1 MATPIPANH
10 ATLDAHAVAAMVVTL
25 VLGFF
30 AAWHHQF
37 SADQASVLNRM
48 VMLYALPMSL
58 FAGMVTTR
66 RTELTSDLGLVV
78 AIAGSM
84 LAAQLATIL
93 VARFLLHRDLGFSA
107 LAGLAVGGT
116 AAAFIGVSVLGYL
129 FGAASAIPIA
139 VAALVLNV
147 IQVPVTLV
155 LLSIAAAPTRQKPA
169 PPAGKPA
176 VAASAGATPT
186 ASAAR
191 AATVTA
197 APPGARN
204 AAGPVSGGGLGLG
217 RHLLA
222 AVKEPVVWL
231 PVAGLVVGL
240 AGVDLPAS
248 LVASFKLLGAATGGV
263 ALFASGIILDAQRIM
278 VNRAVAA
285 IVAGRNL
292 IVPGVLW
299 AVLAAVGM
307 SHALLREAVLTMAI
321 PVASIVVILA
331 VQYKQAQREM
341 ASSLFFSTVLSI
353 VTLGVFIALT

>member
-1 MATPIPANH
+1 MGTIIGALLP
-10 ATLDAHAVAAMVVTL
+10 VVVTL

-30 AAWHHQF
+30 AARHHQF
-37 SADQASVLNRM
+37 SADQATVLNRM

-66 RTELTSDLGLVV
+66 RAELTSDLSLVA

-84 LAAQLATIL
+84 LAAQLVTIL
-93 VARFLLHRDLGFSA
+93 IARFLLHRDLGFSA

-129 FGAASAIPIA
+129 FGAASTIPIA

-176 VAASAGATPT
+176 VAASAGATPP
-186 ASAAR
+186 SATAR
-191 AATVTA
+191 AATVTV
-197 APPGARN
+197 APPDARN
-204 AAGPVSGGGLGLG
+204 SAGPVPGGELGLG

-222 AVKEPVVWL
+222 A
-231 PVAGLVVGL
+231 A
-240 AGVDLPAS
+240 
-248 LVASFKLLGAATGGV
+248 
-263 ALFASGIILDAQRIM
+263 
-278 VNRAVAA
+278 
-285 IVAGRNL
+285 
-292 IVPGVLW
+292 
-299 AVLAAVGM
+299 GM